1 MTVKC
6 FFDRRIT
13 PAHTGKTYLILHLC
27 LFPDHPRSHGENFLK
42 SGSLARMRGS
52 PPRMRGK
59 PDAKLSQVPTPAHA
73 GKTGCQ
79 TFASSG
85 CRDHPRACGE
95 NSGHPSSNGAEIK
108 DHPRTH
114 GENLKT
120 CVSYGITP
128 ARTGKTASRARRRRS
143 RRDHPRTHGENTICC
158 LHLRKHETISC
169 TMG

>member
-59 PDAKLSQVPTPAHA
+59 PDAKLSQVPDVGITPAHA
-73 GKTGCQ
+73 GKTQGI
-79 TFASSG
+79 
-85 CRDHPRACGE
+85 PRVTAR
-95 NSGHPSSNGAEIK
+95 K
-108 DHPRTH
+108 LR
-114 GENLKT
+114 
-120 CVSYGITP
+120 ITP
-128 ARTGKTASRARRRRS
+128 ARTGKTLKPVLAMGSPPHARGKHYMLFALTQARNNILYN
-143 RRDHPRTHGENTICC
+143 GIK
-158 LHLRKHETISC
+158 LHLTSFIFDIHILYYIQFKNTRKISSHSF
-169 TMG
+169 

>member
-59 PDAKLSQVPTPAHA
+59 PDAKLSQVPDVGITPAHA
-73 GKTGCQ
+73 GKTQGI
-79 TFASSG
+79 
-85 CRDHPRACGE
+85 PRVTARKLRIT
-95 NSGHPSSNGAEIK
+95 PA
-108 DHPRTH
+108 RT
-114 GENLKT
+114 GKTLKP
-120 CVSYGITP
+120 VLAMGSPPHARGKQQVAPAVDEVGGITP
-128 ARTGKTASRARRRRS
+128 ARTGKTLYVVCTYASTKQYLVQW
-143 RRDHPRTHGENTICC
+143 DKTTFNFVY
-158 LHLRKHETISC
+158 L
-169 TMG
+169 